1 MPSLERIL
9 YTGREFNQHQPQL
22 LGHLLDQGRDAT
34 LKRQLSP
41 DNLAH
46 TGQVNLLELATDS
59 VGLMFAEK
67 ALEHHKLPDWPSHKS
82 MSIQFRLGP
91 CTHTVT
97 AIQKELSA
105 AEAEKLDAVNG
116 QISHLLAEIACERY
130 KPPKRR
136 SAKRQRRLYYGL
148 RHSIT
153 EMVGFAYQF
162 SPPPTIQTVSQLK
175 QKDVVESVPAKQSM
189 RGSKPPMPGK
199 VVALYAAG
207 GLALIGLLSGCQ
219 IVSTT
224 QSATETAPSAPPA
237 ATPTGDPRQ
246 YARNDQCLDVAGGG
260 SGPRAISTYEIEQP
274 ATHLFTGETYICV
287 KNPDGSD
294 GVMWYD
300 PETGLFYSRDDLPEK
315 DSPSISP
322 KKIATMSAIGRNP
335 PTPEPTKTRPPEPA
349 ATKTPVPVYKDVTV
363 FADSPRNIPLVGK
376 FVANCPDGSQ
386 KLIEPFG
393 KPNVLITEPDE
404 KGNVTVTVQTYRRP
418 GDKFTGEICL
428 HVPKGVICQGLS
440 FKEQNSLLNTVPTYV
455 ASVQITVLPG
465 AKDAQAY
472 HAFATWEL
480 EPEYCLDK
488 DGAKTAKIT
497 KLGIGSSPYV
507 DLSGK

>member
-1 MPSLERIL
+1 MANLERTL
-9 YTGREFNQHQPQL
+9 YTGHEYNQHQPPL
-22 LGHLLDQGRDAT
+22 LEHMLARERVAT
-34 LKRQLSP
+34 LEPQLRP
-41 DNLAH
+41 DNLLH
-46 TGQVNLLELATDS
+46 TGQVNLPELARDT

-67 ALEHHKLPDWPSHKS
+67 ALEHHRLPDWPSHES
-82 MSIQFRLGP
+82 MSVQFRLGP

-97 AIQKELSA
+97 VTPKELSP
-105 AEAEKLDAVNG
+105 AETEKLDAVNG

-175 QKDVVESVPAKQSM
+175 QKDVVESVPTKQSM
-189 RGSKPPMPGK
+189 RGSKPPIPGK

-237 ATPTGDPRQ
+237 ATPTDDPRQ
-246 YARNDQCLDVAGGG
+246 YARKDQCLDVAGGG
-260 SGPRAISTYEIEQP
+260 SGPKAISLSEDGDM
-274 ATHLFTGETYICV
+274 ATHLFTGRTYMCV
-287 KNPDGSD
+287 RNPDGSE
-294 GVMWYD
+294 GVLWYE
-300 PETGLFYSRDDLPEK
+300 PETGLFYSRDDLPEA
-315 DSPSISP
+315 DSPPISP
-322 KKIATMSAIGRNP
+322 KKIATMSAKGRNP
-335 PTPEPTKTRPPEPA
+335 PTPEPTKTRPPQPA

-480 EPEYCLDK
+480 EPEYCMDK
-488 DGAKTAKIT
+488 NGNKTAKIV
-497 KLGIGSSPYV
+497 KLGIGSSTWR
-507 DLSGK
+507 DLPGK